1 VITSSNSRSPDTEL
15 GEAGVKA
22 NIELILG
29 SYRSGKT
36 DRILNTLVKSSQGS
50 ELSETIIVVPSE
62 RYKSL
67 LDKRIFKLWN
77 KNRIAEEK
85 DSGLR
90 TTTVAPDDAACDP
103 IAIPKGIVGLRLL
116 TFYQY
121 CELILNRFGIVPRIL
136 PDSVR
141 LQLIR
146 LLLENENNKGLIKSL
161 ASVAGY
167 TSTAK
172 AVLALIDELQRSALS
187 PDDTIKRLE
196 ATAGRDAPQLE
207 YARLYKRYWEALK
220 QIDYIDKHHLAYQFR
235 ELSFQPV
242 PAWAPAVVAFEG
254 FDRFS
259 PLQLHVISASARLAR
274 QVFMSFD
281 YLPSEEDEQ
290 GEYEWKRKTFQQLTE
305 ILGPQ
310 LNIQYVRT
318 EKGAS
323 AKTVQAFSS
332 ADRYLEMA
340 QIAALVK
347 EAMIKR
353 KVKADEILVVTRRI
367 GEYTEAAEVAFA
379 DAGIDCFIDDP
390 LKLDAFPLVK
400 FLRALFSL
408 AEENFSRA
416 QVIFCWQSQYFK
428 RQEIGLSY
436 PDTVTLD
443 KESRKEKVIG
453 TKEQWLSIFKE
464 PSLHLKG
471 GVEKFFRIWEEAPDF
486 CSALDYVCW
495 LEDLLDR
502 FLVLPE
508 QDSAIDPYH
517 LWQTRAAMIRIRAC
531 FASLMMEEN
540 VLRALGNSTDKNASV
555 HLERLISLI
564 ETTNFAS
571 VATSKEQVL
580 ICGAELAPNR
590 SYEEV
595 YIAGLVE
602 GEFPK
607 RSVPGGLL
615 TGDQIAAWK
624 SFGVDLHNPRF
635 EPGFEIALLADLQER
650 ARQRIVLST
659 PLFDMSGEELTPA
672 FYFSE
677 QTESATTQML
687 DGDHFGNQ
695 RSLPTSARGFLSSIL
710 WSSPKE
716 ARSLL
721 KDGHPLV
728 LELRESLSEALVV
741 SHMRAS
747 HEVRNVYNGFLKD
760 LTDAGALSIALPEF
774 FSASQFGQYGK
785 CPHQYWLSNLI
796 KAKALEEPEEGLN
809 DRECGTA
816 YHNALEIFYASLIES
831 QKSIA
836 DLSDTELEALTL
848 SSIDSALEKEEKRSS
863 FRPGAFWYYQKREI
877 TFRLRQFLLAEHER
891 ARLPGEQFRP
901 VALECKFGYDE
912 TVPPL
917 RMPVEE
923 CLIPIRGRIDRIDEE
938 VGLPAGSTRKF
949 RIVDYKRGT
958 THLQKDLRTGIEL
971 QLPIY
976 ALAVERSIFKG
987 GRVVAGEYLSVHAR
1001 KPVGSLFPRRKK
1013 ANDEGEYDPLAL
1025 AEAKIA
1031 EIVSGI
1037 KQGIFTVQPAEA
1049 KVCDYC
1055 EHKTVCRINELIS
1068 LKTEAEDDNG
1078 TD

>member
-1 VITSSNSRSPDTEL
+1 VITSSNSGFPNTEL
-15 GEAGVKA
+15 KETCVKA

-36 DRILNTLVKSSQGS
+36 DRILNTLLKDCQSN
-50 ELSETIIVVPSE
+50 ELAETIIVVPSE

-77 KNRIAEEK
+77 KNRTATGK
-85 DSGLR
+85 DLGQ
-90 TTTVAPDDAACDP
+90 P
-103 IAIPKGIVGLRLL
+103 IATAAPEHATFDTAPILKGIVGLRLL

-141 LQLIR
+141 LQMIR
-146 LLLENENNKGLIKSL
+146 LLLEDENNKGLTKSL
-161 ASVAGY
+161 SGVAGY
-167 TSTAK
+167 PGTAK
-172 AVLALIDELQRSALS
+172 AVLELIDELQRSALS
-187 PDDTIKRLE
+187 SDDTIKRLE
-196 ATAGRDAPQLE
+196 ATAGQDAPQLE

-220 QIDYIDKHHLAYQFR
+220 QIDYIDKHHLAYQLR

-242 PAWAPAVVAFEG
+242 PTWAPVVVAFEG
-254 FDRFS
+254 FDRFN
-259 PLQLHVISASARLAR
+259 PLQLQVVSASARLAR

-281 YLPSEEDEQ
+281 YLPSEEDEN

-310 LNIQYVRT
+310 LNIQSIKP

-323 AKTVQAFSS
+323 AKTIQAFSS

-367 GEYTEAAEVAFA
+367 GEYAEAADAAFA
-379 DAGIDCFIDDP
+379 DAGIDCFIDNP

-400 FLRALFSL
+400 FLRTFFSL

-416 QVIFCWQSQYFK
+416 QVIYCWQSQYFK

-436 PDTVTLD
+436 PDTVRLD
-443 KESRKEKVIG
+443 KESRQEKVIG
-453 TKEQWLSIFKE
+453 TKEQWLSIFRE
-464 PSLHLKG
+464 PSIHLKD
-471 GVEKFFRIWEEAPDF
+471 GVDKFFRIWEEAPDF
-486 CSALDYVCW
+486 CSAVDYVGW
-495 LEDLLDR
+495 LEDLLDQ
-502 FLVLPE
+502 FLVLPDR
-508 QDSAIDPYH
+508 DSAIDPYH

-531 FASLMMEEN
+531 FASLLMEEN
-540 VLRALGNSTDKNASV
+540 VMRDLGRTVEKKTSA

-580 ICGAELAPNR
+580 VCGAELAPNR

-607 RSVPGGLL
+607 RSVPSGLL
-615 TGDQIAAWK
+615 TSDQVALWE
-624 SFGVDLHNPRF
+624 SFGIELHNPRF
-635 EPGFEIALLADLQER
+635 EPGFELALLADLQER
-650 ARQRIVLST
+650 ARKRIVLST

-677 QTESATTQML
+677 QTESATTQIL

-695 RSLPTSARGFLSSIL
+695 RSLPTSARGLLSSIL
-710 WSSPKE
+710 WSSPQE
-716 ARSLL
+716 ARSLS
-721 KDGHPLV
+721 KYGHPLV
-728 LELRESLSEALVV
+728 LELADNLSEALVV

-747 HEVRNVYNGFLKD
+747 REVRNVYNGFLKD
-760 LTDAGALSIALPEF
+760 LTEAGALSITLPEF
-774 FSASQFGQYGK
+774 FSASQFGQYGR

-809 DRECGTA
+809 DKECGTA
-816 YHNALEIFYASLIES
+816 YHNALEIFFANLIETH
-831 QKSIA
+831 KSIA
-836 DLSDTELEALTL
+836 DLSDTELEELTM
-848 SSIDSALEKEEKRSS
+848 SSIDKALEKEEKRSS
-863 FRPGAFWYYQKREI
+863 FRPGAFWFYQKREI
-877 TFRLRQFLLAEHER
+877 AFRLRQFLLREHER
-891 ARLPGEQFRP
+891 ARLSGEQFRP
-901 VALECKFGYDE
+901 VALECKFGYEE
-912 TVPPL
+912 TAPPL
-917 RMPVEE
+917 RMPVQED
-923 CLIPIRGRIDRIDEE
+923 LIPIRGRIDRIDEE

-949 RIVDYKRGT
+949 RVVDYKRGT
-958 THLQKDLRTGIEL
+958 TSLQKDLKTGIEL

-976 ALAVERSIFKG
+976 ALAVERSLFQG
-987 GRVVAGEYLSVHAR
+987 ARVVAGEYLSVHAR
-1001 KPVGSLFPRRKK
+1001 KPVGSLFPKRKK
-1013 ANDEGEYDPLAL
+1013 ANDDGEHDPLTF
-1025 AEAKIA
+1025 AEEKIS
-1031 EIVSGI
+1031 EFVSGI
-1037 KQGIFTVQPAEA
+1037 KQGIFTVKPAET

-1055 EHKTVCRINELIS
+1055 EHKTICRINELLS
-1068 LKTEAEDDNG
+1068 LKNESEGEDG